1 MSYAGNGIGQIDRWV
16 PEIWNSRMVSLA
28 KKKSVWMDFI
38 GGNGSGSPVVD
49 YGDVEG
55 KPGDVIHLPT
65 TAFFTGNPITSDTA
79 DVEGQEQKITPDE
92 LQITL
97 KMRRFATGWTDVS
110 EDYSIIN
117 LSSEAMGKLAY
128 QLADNMDEDM
138 FIVATASHTYNLY
151 GGTSISA
158 DSDLASTDVFN
169 VAACRK
175 IFTKLNFNR
184 ALPLGNI
191 NGNAM
196 YMAFVHPYSV
206 GDMQADSN
214 YTNIAQY
221 AEVRGAS
228 NPVFSGKLPVVNGVM
243 IASSHNAP
251 YSNSNTTAS
260 TTYDEDGV
268 GLSTAYVTHVFACGA
283 EAMAIAYKWRPRI
296 KLAKYDADTKA
307 ILHASTI
314 YGNRRLVEKSSLV
327 GHYYATSV

>member
-1 MSYAGNGIGQIDRWV
+1 MTYAGNGIGQIDRWV

-38 GGNGSGSPVVD
+38 GGLGSGSPVID

-55 KPGDVIHLPT
+55 KEGDTIHLPT
-65 TAFFTGNPITSDTA
+65 TAFFTGNPITTDTA
-79 DVEGQEQKITPDE
+79 TIEGNEQLITPDE
-92 LQITL
+92 MQITL
-97 KMRRFATGWTDVS
+97 KLRRFPTGWTDVS

-117 LSSEAMGKLAY
+117 LSSEALDKLSY

-151 GGTSISA
+151 GGSVSA

-191 NGNAM
+191 NGSAM
-196 YMAFVHPYSV
+196 YMALVHPYSV

-228 NPVFSGKLPVVNGVM
+228 NPVFSGKLPVVNGIM
-243 IASSHNAP
+243 IASAHNAP
-251 YSNSNTTAS
+251 YGSANTTSS

-268 GLSTAYVTHVFACGA
+268 GAGTSNVTKIFACGA

-296 KLAKYDADTKA
+296 SFSKYDADTKR
-307 ILHASTI
+307 ILLASTI